1 MADLALL
8 RRIIK
13 DGETINAEFK
23 RSKDSLSRSVYDS
36 ICAFLNR
43 KGGHVFLGVGND
55 RKAEGI
61 NHDSLEEQLN
71 TLTKDLNNPQIINP
85 PFTLVPEPVVIDG
98 KDVIYLYVPE
108 SPSAHTCKG
117 VYYDRNHE
125 GDFVLRTQHQIAN
138 LFLRKEKESYTEN
151 RVFPDLTL
159 DDFDHATLDEVRAAA
174 TGHARGGV
182 HPWTGMSDKE
192 LLESAGMWRK
202 DNNTGK
208 YGYTLA
214 ALVLFGKESVI
225 FNYLPQYET
234 DVLCKIRNTELY
246 DDRDQVR
253 CNLIG
258 AYHRIMSFIEKYLPE
273 MPYIEG
279 TKRISLRDTIFRE
292 VVCNLLVHREFSNG
306 YKASLSIFSDRVET
320 RNWNLPHQMGRI
332 SPENLSPQPKNRAI
346 ANVFTQMGLVEELGS
361 GTRKMFTYCPLMLPG
376 SVPVLD
382 EDDVFTAIIPISI
395 PTVSA
400 QSDLSDNLS
409 DSLSDNQRKV
419 LQMIIRNNNVTAPE
433 MAEALSISRNTVN
446 TAVARLK
453 ALGIVKRIGGA
464 FGGHWEIIAP
474 NGSAAETKS

>member
-1 MADLALL
+1 M
-8 RRIIK
+8 
-13 DGETINAEFK
+13 
-23 RSKDSLSRSVYDS
+23 
-36 ICAFLNR
+36 
-43 KGGHVFLGVGND
+43 GND
-55 RKAEGI
+55 RKVEGI

-85 PFTLVPEPVVIDG
+85 PFTLVPE
-98 KDVIYLYVPE
+98 
-108 SPSAHTCKG
+108 
-117 VYYDRNHE
+117 
-125 GDFVLRTQHQIAN
+125 
-138 LFLRKEKESYTEN
+138 
-151 RVFPDLTL
+151 
-159 DDFDHATLDEVRAAA
+159 
-174 TGHARGGV
+174 
-182 HPWTGMSDKE
+182 
-192 LLESAGMWRK
+192 
-202 DNNTGK
+202 
-208 YGYTLA
+208 
-214 ALVLFGKESVI
+214 
-225 FNYLPQYET
+225 
-234 DVLCKIRNTELY
+234 
-246 DDRDQVR
+246 
-253 CNLIG
+253 
-258 AYHRIMSFIEKYLPE
+258 

-292 VVCNLLVHREFSNG
+292 VACNLLVHREFSNG
-306 YKASLSIFSDRVET
+306 HKASLTIFSDRVET
-320 RNWNLPHQMGRI
+320 RNWNLPHQIGRI

-361 GTRKMFTYCPLMLPG
+361 GTRKMFKYCPLMLPG

-382 EDDVFTAIIPISI
+382 EDDVFTAIIPISL